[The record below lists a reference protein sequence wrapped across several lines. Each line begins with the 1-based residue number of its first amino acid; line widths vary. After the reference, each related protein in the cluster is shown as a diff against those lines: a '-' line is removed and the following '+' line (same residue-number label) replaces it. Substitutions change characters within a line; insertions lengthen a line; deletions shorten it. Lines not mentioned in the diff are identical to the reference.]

1 MICKRIEQT
10 EMEHITKAK
19 RIVVKVGTSTLTY
32 EGGRLNIRRIEAL
45 TKVLSDLKNQG
56 REIVLVS
63 SGAIGVG
70 MGKAGRNERPTA
82 TREKQALAAIGQCE
96 LMNFYS
102 GLFERY
108 SHTVAQIL
116 LTRTVVDDPT
126 LYTNARNTFETLLG
140 WGALPI
146 VNENDTI
153 STEQVERLGFGEN
166 DTLAASVAELIGA
179 DALVFLSDI
188 DGLYDCDPRENPQAT
203 IIPEVCG
210 VTDDIRALAGGAGTS
225 RGTGGMATKI
235 EAAGFANRVGVDVII
250 ANGKNPEVLYDIF
263 DGKRVGTLFRRTGKK
278 REE

>member
-1 MICKRIEQT
+1 MKRD
-10 EMEHITKAK
+10 MEHIIKAK

-32 EGGRLNIRRIEAL
+32 EGGRLNIRRIEKL

-70 MGKAGRNERPTA
+70 MGKAGKNERPTA

-116 LTRTVVDDPT
+116 ITRTVVDDPT
-126 LYTNARNTFETLLG
+126 LYTNARNTFETLLE

-179 DALVFLSDI
+179 DVLVFLSDI
-188 DGLYDCDPRENPQAT
+188 DGLYDCDPRANPDAH
-203 IIPEVCG
+203 IIPEVRG
-210 VTDDIRALAGGAGTS
+210 VTDDIRAFAGGAGTS
-225 RGTGGMATKI
+225 RGTGGMATKLQ
-235 EAAGFANRVGVDVII
+235 AAEFANRAGVDVII

-263 DGKRVGTLFRRTGKK
+263 DGKQAGTLFRRTAKK
-278 REE
+278 QGE

>member
-1 MICKRIEQT
+1 
-10 EMEHITKAK
+10 MEHIKQAK
-19 RIVVKVGTSTLTY
+19 RIVVKVGTSTLTH
-32 EGGRLNIRRIEAL
+32 EGGRLNIRRIETL

-63 SGAIGVG
+63 SGAVAVG
-70 MGKAGRNERPTA
+70 MGKAGRNERPST
-82 TREKQALAAIGQCE
+82 TREKQAVAAIGQCE

-126 LYTNARNTFETLLG
+126 LCANARNTFETLLG

-153 STEQVERLGFGEN
+153 STEQMERLGFGEN
-166 DTLAASVAELIGA
+166 DTLAALVTELIGA
-179 DALVFLSDI
+179 DVLVFLSDI
-188 DGLYDCDPRENPQAT
+188 DGLYDCDPRENADAS

-210 VTDDIRALAGGAGTS
+210 VTDAIRALAGGAGTS

-235 EAAGFANRVGVDVII
+235 EAAEYANRVGVDVII
-250 ANGKNPEVLYDIF
+250 ANGKNPEALYDIF
-263 DGKRVGTLFRRTGKK
+263 DGKQVGTLFRRTGKK
-278 REE
+278 QGE